1 MMRSIVVAALFL
13 SGCASQ
19 VAVRDLSTYRNEV
32 KFLAAASTQEADA
45 IEALMPIACKCEE
58 QDGEKYWLTQ
68 ECENAADLVQTVR
81 ARVPYHVAMMLY
93 LGGDTEERPPKD
105 PPEIPK
111 ATDLCQ

>member
-1 MMRSIVVAALFL
+1 MKYLVVVVLFL
-13 SGCASQ
+13 SGCAS

-45 IEALMPIACKCEE
+45 IEALMPAACKCEE
-58 QDGEKYWLTQ
+58 QGGEKYWATQ
-68 ECENAADLVQTVR
+68 ECETAADLVQTVR

-105 PPEIPK
+105 PPEIPNS
-111 ATDLCQ
+111 TDLCTQ

>member
-1 MMRSIVVAALFL
+1 MRYLVVVVLFI

-32 KFLAAASTQEADA
+32 KFLAAASIQSADA
-45 IEALMPIACKCEE
+45 LEGLMPVQCKCEE
-58 QDGEKYWLTQ
+58 QNGERFWPTQ
-68 ECENAADLVQTVR
+68 ECEDAADLIQTVR

-93 LGGDTEERPPKD
+93 LAGDAEDRPPEV